1 MCGGRSGG
9 KDAQGGGLVYLK
21 TVGGG
26 VETFKVGG
34 GHLTSFL
41 TLCFLACLLLAW
53 DHFPGNKWPGLV
65 TLTWGGLSWKL

>member
-34 GHLTSFL
+34 GASHILSDS
-41 TLCFLACLLLAW
+41 LLL
-53 DHFPGNKWPGLV
+53 GLP
-65 TLTWGGLSWKL
+65 LAGLGPLPR